1 MQFGS
6 IVAMCMRSSQTT
18 TCVLNS
24 CLCGLGIKANLT
36 GDANSVLYPDGYAKG
51 GILKGP
57 MYIGELLGDIH
68 PQGSKTIIAG
78 IPMGKYPSGATLR
91 IEPNVGNFAGPATKN

>member
-1 MQFGS
+1 
-6 IVAMCMRSSQTT
+6 VAMCMRSSQTT
-18 TCVLNS
+18 TCVLKG
-24 CLCGLGIKANLT
+24 CICGLGIKANLT

-57 MYIGELLGDIH
+57 MYIAELLGDIH

-78 IPMGKYPSGATLR
+78 IPMGKKPSGATHR
-91 IEPNVGNFAGPATKN
+91 IEPNAGNFASPATKN